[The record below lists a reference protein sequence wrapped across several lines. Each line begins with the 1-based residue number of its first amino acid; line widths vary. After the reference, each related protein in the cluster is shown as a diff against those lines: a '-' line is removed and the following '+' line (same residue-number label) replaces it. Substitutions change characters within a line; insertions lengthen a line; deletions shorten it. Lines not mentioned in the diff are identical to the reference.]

1 METGLFSAFS
11 KKVISSIIAI
21 GSMFYSTIDGVT
33 PTMSINDLYFSNEQ
47 LVINTVMTNCYTEE
61 LEQILASGNK
71 IPVNF
76 NVDLYSGSNRLPDT
90 TYSFF
95 HILQFSPIDKNYSV
109 FLSEKNEHIYSLNID
124 QAKILFTSL
133 IDQEIISSS
142 DLDSQTS
149 YHIKITTWLDK
160 IHLRGME
167 EDLNLNFYWNS
178 IKPSITTPKFRKSN
192 FQS

>member
-33 PTMSINDLYFSNEQ
+33 PEMSINDLYFDNEH

-76 NVDLYSGSNRLPDT
+76 DVDLYSGNSRLPDS
-90 TYSFF
+90 TYSFV
-95 HILQFSPIDKNYSV
+95 HILQFSPIDKNYSIY
-109 FLSEKNEHIYSLNID
+109 LSEKNEYIYSLNLE
-124 QAKILFTSL
+124 QAKKLFTSL
-133 IDQEIISSS
+133 VEVEIISSN
-142 DLDSQTS
+142 DLISRIP
-149 YHIKITTWLDK
+149 YHIEITAWLDK
-160 IHLRGME
+160 IHMQGMD
-167 EDLNLNFYWNS
+167 EDLNLLFYWNS
-178 IKPSITTPKFRKSN
+178 IKPNVETPAFNKSD

>member
-33 PTMSINDLYFSNEQ
+33 PEMSIEDLYFRNDH
-47 LVINTVMTNCYTEE
+47 LVVNTILTNCFTEE
-61 LEQILASGNK
+61 LEQIFASGNK

-76 NVDLYSGSNRLPDT
+76 DVELFSGNNKLPDS

-95 HILQFSPIDKNYSV
+95 HLLQFSPIDNNYAV
-109 FLSEKNEHIYSLNID
+109 FLSEKNEYIYSLNLE
-124 QAKILFTSL
+124 QAKAIFTSIIEHDL
-133 IDQEIISSS
+133 ISVNELESN
-142 DLDSQTS
+142 TS
-149 YHIKITTWLDK
+149 YHIKITAWLDK
-160 IHLRGME
+160 IHMRGME
-167 EDLNLNFYWNS
+167 EELNLLFYWNS
-178 IKPSITTPKFRKSN
+178 IKPSISTEMFTKSD

>member
-33 PTMSINDLYFSNEQ
+33 PTMSINDLYFSNEH

-61 LEQILASGNK
+61 LDQILASGNK

-76 NVDLYSGSNRLPDT
+76 DVDLYSGNNRLPDT

-109 FLSEKNEHIYSLNID
+109 FLSEKNEFIYSLNIE

-133 IDQEIISSS
+133 TDLEILSSN
-142 DLDSQTS
+142 DLNSQHS
-149 YHIKITTWLDK
+149 YHIKITAWLDK

-178 IKPSITTPKFRKSN
+178 IKPSVNTPVFRKSD

>member
-33 PTMSINDLYFSNEQ
+33 PSMSINDLYFSNEH
-47 LVINTVMTNCYTEE
+47 LIINTVMTNCYTEE

-71 IPVNF
+71 IPINF
-76 NVDLYSGSNRLPDT
+76 DVDIYSGNNRLPDT

-109 FLSEKNEHIYSLNID
+109 FLSEKNEYIYSLNID

-133 IDQEIISSS
+133 IDLEIISSN
-142 DLDSQTS
+142 DLDSQFS
-149 YHIKITTWLDK
+149 YHIKITAWLDK

-178 IKPSITTPKFRKSN
+178 IKPSVTTPIFRKAN

>member
-33 PTMSINDLYFSNEQ
+33 PTMSINDLYFSNEH

-76 NVDLYSGSNRLPDT
+76 DVDLYSGNNRLPDT
-90 TYSFF
+90 SYSFF

-109 FLSEKNEHIYSLNID
+109 FLSEKNEYIYSLNID

-133 IDQEIISSS
+133 TDLEIISSS
-142 DLDSQTS
+142 DLDSQFS
-149 YHIKITTWLDK
+149 YNIKITAWLDK

-178 IKPSITTPKFRKSN
+178 IKPSVNTPVFRKSD